1 MSFSTAATPR
11 PIGRSFATS
20 CDSPRSTRVADGSF
34 SAFLPRSWGSIPRAA
49 PLPRA
54 TASMIS
60 SAAFSTSCV
69 TTCGRPWERS
79 KPRGCPAPRSRK
91 QNGGS
96 RPRSGCPA
104 GARSA
109 STSQPTPPRSAEPE
123 LTAARGNSSA
133 HPGRGDVMTLLLG
146 LLALVAG
153 ALIPVQAA
161 ANAALSKSLQ
171 GSVGYAALTLFAVA
185 GATTI
190 AAIALI
196 PGSAPSW
203 GQFRAAPAWSFIGGA
218 IVAVYVLTITF
229 LAPRLGVG
237 AAISLI
243 VTGQILAA
251 LLIDHY
257 GLMRSLQ
264 FPLTPGRLA
273 GAALMIVGAFLA
285 LR

>member
-1 MSFSTAATPR
+1 
-11 PIGRSFATS
+11 
-20 CDSPRSTRVADGSF
+20 
-34 SAFLPRSWGSIPRAA
+34 
-49 PLPRA
+49 
-54 TASMIS
+54 
-60 SAAFSTSCV
+60 
-69 TTCGRPWERS
+69 
-79 KPRGCPAPRSRK
+79 
-91 QNGGS
+91 
-96 RPRSGCPA
+96 
-104 GARSA
+104 
-109 STSQPTPPRSAEPE
+109 
-123 LTAARGNSSA
+123 
-133 HPGRGDVMTLLLG
+133 MTLLLG

-203 GQFRAAPAWSFIGGA
+203 GQFRAAPAWSFIGGV

-257 GLMRSLQ
+257 GLMGSLQ

-285 LR
+285 LRR

>member
-1 MSFSTAATPR
+1 
-11 PIGRSFATS
+11 
-20 CDSPRSTRVADGSF
+20 
-34 SAFLPRSWGSIPRAA
+34 
-49 PLPRA
+49 
-54 TASMIS
+54 
-60 SAAFSTSCV
+60 
-69 TTCGRPWERS
+69 
-79 KPRGCPAPRSRK
+79 
-91 QNGGS
+91 
-96 RPRSGCPA
+96 
-104 GARSA
+104 
-109 STSQPTPPRSAEPE
+109 
-123 LTAARGNSSA
+123 
-133 HPGRGDVMTLLLG
+133 MTLLLG

-218 IVAVYVLTITF
+218 IVAMYVLTITF

-264 FPLTPGRLA
+264 FPLTTGRLA

-285 LR
+285 LRR